1 MSQMRSKRRLPIYVK
16 DYYIVVVVSRL
27 KLISADMLILFLYMG
42 CNRHTLTRA
51 RIVLARGFFR
61 ISTAML
67 ILFTKKRCLLY
78 NAFAFWLYG
87 AKSWQKIN

>member
-1 MSQMRSKRRLPIYVK
+1 MSQKGSKKRLPIYVK
-16 DYYIVVVVSRL
+16 EYYIVAVVSRL
-27 KLISADMLILFLYMG
+27 KLISADILILFLYIG
-42 CNRHTLTRA
+42 CNRQTLTRV
-51 RIVLARGFFR
+51 RFVLARGFFR